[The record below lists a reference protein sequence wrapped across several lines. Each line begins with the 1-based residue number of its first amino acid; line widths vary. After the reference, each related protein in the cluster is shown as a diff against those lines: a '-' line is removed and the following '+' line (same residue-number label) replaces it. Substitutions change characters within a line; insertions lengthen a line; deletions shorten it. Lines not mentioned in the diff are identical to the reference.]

1 MDYIYSRNRI
11 HFPKFKKYR
20 KKQKIKLALL
30 AFVII
35 ISISVIVYIFSA
47 YPIFKAS
54 CKTRAN
60 SVAIN
65 IVNEEVNK
73 VMELYN
79 YEDLVNIEKDQNGK
93 ISLIGAKIVPINNMI
108 SEIISNIQKSIDS
121 KATEKIY
128 INLGKVS
135 GFTILSNIGPTF
147 TIELERAGSIDAKID
162 SEFVD
167 VGINQTLH
175 KINLTLTCS
184 VSVLTPIEV
193 IEDTINTKILLTE
206 TVIVGEVPDAYYNFD
221 NFGFEDTLNTIK
233 N

>member
-11 HFPKFKKYR
+11 RFPKFKKYR

-30 AFVII
+30 AFAIIFLII
-35 ISISVIVYIFSA
+35 IIVYTFSA
-47 YPIFKAS
+47 YPIFRAS
-54 CKTRAN
+54 CKTRAS
-60 SVAIN
+60 SVATN

-93 ISLIGAKIVPINNMI
+93 ITLIGAKIVPINNI
-108 SEIISNIQKSIDS
+108 VSEIVYNIQKNIDS
-121 KATEKIY
+121 KATEKIFV
-128 INLGKVS
+128 NLGKVS
-135 GFTILSNIGPTF
+135 GFTILSSIGPTF
-147 TIELERAGSIDAKID
+147 TVELERAGNIEAKLD

-184 VSVLTPIEV
+184 INVLTPIEV
-193 IEDTINTKILLTE
+193 VEDTINTKILLTE
-206 TVIVGEVPDAYYNFD
+206 TVIVGEVPNAYYNFD
-221 NFGFEDTLNTIK
+221 NLGFEETVNTIK